1 MGIFKEHSYDV
12 VKLYINQI
20 GITIFSMF
28 LYTAV
33 GTIEDSGLFSTLR
46 IVVSVFSILFYFVLV
61 YHIVWELGAK
71 DKIRIDSGRY
81 SPKPLK
87 GGIIALYAN
96 IPNIVLALLSV
107 IFCSLYLAF
116 GIEWCGSAFAI
127 VFLIVRFHAAMY
139 MGLIQ
144 GVTPAA
150 PGDGANL
157 AVYTDALVESVWFIL
172 LPLIAVLFTQFTY
185 WLGSKERKF
194 FRMFAKGESEE
205 TESVSTKSRGS
216 DE

>member
-1 MGIFKEHSYDV
+1 MGIFKEHSYDI

-33 GTIEDSGLFSTLR
+33 GTIEDSSLFNTLR
-46 IVVSVFSILFYFVLV
+46 ILVSVFSILFYFVLV

-87 GGIIALYAN
+87 GGILALYAN
-96 IPNIVLALLSV
+96 IPNLVLALLAV
-107 IFCSLYLAF
+107 IFVSLYLIF
-116 GIEWCGSAFAI
+116 GFEWCESAFAI

-139 MGLIQ
+139 MGVVQ

-150 PGDGANL
+150 PGGGADM
-157 AVYTDALVESVWFIL
+157 AVYTDALLESVWFIV
-172 LPLIAVLFTQFTY
+172 LPLVAVLFTQFTY

-194 FRMFAKGESEE
+194 FRMFAKDDTSGDEE
-205 TESVSTKSRGS
+205 IGQHKN
-216 DE
+216 

>member
-1 MGIFKEHSYDV
+1 MGIFKEHSYDI

-46 IVVSVFSILFYFVLV
+46 IVVSVFSILFYFVLI

-81 SPKPLK
+81 SAKPLK

-96 IPNIVLALLSV
+96 IPNIVLALLAV
-107 IFCSLYLAF
+107 IFCSLYLIF

-127 VFLIVRFHAAMY
+127 IFLIVRFHAAMY

-150 PGDGANL
+150 PGDGVDM
-157 AVYTDALVESVWFIL
+157 AVYADALIESVWFIL
-172 LPLIAVLFTQFTY
+172 LPLVTVLFTQFTY

-194 FRMFAKGESEE
+194 FRMFAKDDTTQDEDD
-205 TESVSTKSRGS
+205 STPSKG
-216 DE
+216 